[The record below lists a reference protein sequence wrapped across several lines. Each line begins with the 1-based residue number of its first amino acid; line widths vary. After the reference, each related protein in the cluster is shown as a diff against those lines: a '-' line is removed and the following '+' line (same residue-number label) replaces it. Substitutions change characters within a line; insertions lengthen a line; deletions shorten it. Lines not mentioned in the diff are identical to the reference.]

1 MCERKR
7 RRRSF
12 LSASGESG
20 FGWAPGA
27 EAREVGGEC
36 VRVRLEVK
44 GPRGGREYGH
54 FQELNREQCRKE
66 DGLVTALQRKRT
78 NRRERYMEKG

>member
-36 VRVRLEVK
+36 VRGARRSISARSERASGWERIWPL
-44 GPRGGREYGH
+44 PRTEP
-54 FQELNREQCRKE
+54 
-66 DGLVTALQRKRT
+66 RT
-78 NRRERYMEKG
+78 V

>member
-1 MCERKR
+1 MC
-7 RRRSF
+7 
-12 LSASGESG
+12 AG
-20 FGWAPGA
+20 PGGA
-27 EAREVGGEC
+27 F
-36 VRVRLEVK
+36 RLEVK

-66 DGLVTALQRKRT
+66 DGLVTALRRKRT